1 MEEHGKRSREKLLER
16 IKLYARVRFL
26 EVFCFIR
33 VHGVVGFE
41 RWLIARVS
49 PRRRIALIESRRRAR
64 RLYRA
69 SVRRRSKKAGG
80 A

>member
-49 PRRRIALIESRRRAR
+49 PRRRIVLIESRRRAR